1 MSKFRKD
8 FIGLNGFQWWFGVVE
23 NRIDPLLLGRCQVR
37 IFGIHSPNLIDIPS
51 EDLPWA
57 MPVQALNNQTFS
69 TPKEG
74 DYVFGFFIDGSYAQ
88 QPVMVGI
95 VPGIPQAQTD
105 PNAGFADLRNLEQI
119 SDSPKK
125 PLEVL
130 YAEDGTGA
138 TIEEVTDEEQLAQ
151 LRNPSIFQIG
161 FPTNS
166 PLARNEDTETT
177 VLQTKKSAVFSS
189 VPISEENVWKE
200 PDPAYDAEYPFNRVW
215 ETESGHVMEFD
226 DTPGSERVHI
236 AHRSGTFQEIYPSG
250 TKVEKI
256 VKNNYKIILS
266 DDHVYIKGRV
276 NLTVESNVN
285 MKVYGHVN
293 LEAHNDI
300 NANIAGSV
308 NYTVGGDFSVKAENI
323 NLEANTYINQLANT
337 GVFITGSGDDDDGG
351 VFIVGAGSVA
361 LQGGEVS
368 ILSEIG
374 TTMSAGVDISLS
386 AGGFIAAQSAG
397 AISLNAGAAFNVLAA
412 GTAAMSAATVGLNGG
427 VIALTAPGL
436 VNIAGASVALGAA
449 VIAPLQ
455 TFTTVTPTPIT
466 GVAIPTIPAGPA
478 IPAMPTGLGDALE
491 VTGFN
496 DPPVFFEKSPS
507 VRLPPDR
514 AEDINNQV
522 LQYIKNPNAFY
533 NEDADR
539 GDVKPNYQGSPDTS
553 GVGESLINPLN
564 PNVSDGSDLA
574 IWLEEQ
580 LSKTNSNGFWL
591 ETGMGGA
598 KSNPNIL
605 GIWNDIGFGN
615 KAPFNTDQTA
625 WCMGFVNYGLKQ
637 NGYRF
642 VQTAR
647 AFDIRDRLEDFGA
660 TRVLDI
666 SQAQPGDIALWKY
679 SHISFVYKNE
689 SGALSFVGGN
699 QKSRSGVGGTK
710 SNPSQGDVSI
720 SWANGYAGTGDG
732 SLIGI
737 FRPSK
742 V

>member
-8 FIGLNGFQWWFGVVE
+8 FIGLDGFQWWFGVVE
-23 NRIDPLLLGRCQVR
+23 SRNDPLQLGRCRVR
-37 IFGIHSPNLIDIPS
+37 IYGIHTPNLSDIPS

-57 MPVQALNNQTFS
+57 MPVQSLNNQTFS

-88 QPVMVGI
+88 QPVMMGI
-95 VPGIPQAQTD
+95 VPGIPLEASN
-105 PNAGFADLRNLEQI
+105 PNAGFADLRTPEDIAN
-119 SDSPKK
+119 SPKK
-125 PLEVL
+125 PLDIQL
-130 YAEDGTGA
+130 AEDGSGA
-138 TIEEVTDEEQLAQ
+138 TIEEITDEEQLAA
-151 LRNPSIFQIG
+151 LRNPSVFQIG

-166 PLARNEDTETT
+166 PLARNEQVETT
-177 VLQTKKSAVFSS
+177 VLQTRKASVVT
-189 VPISEENVWKE
+189 VPISEENAWKE
-200 PDPAYDAEYPFNRVW
+200 PDPAYDTEYPFNKVW

-236 AHRSGTFQEIYPSG
+236 AHRSGSFQEIYPSG

-256 VKNNYKIILS
+256 VKNNYQIIFS
-266 DDHVYIKGRV
+266 DSHVYIKGRV

-293 LEAHNDI
+293 LEAHNDV

-308 NYTVGGDFSVKAENI
+308 NYTVGGDFNIKAENI

-337 GVFITGSGDDDDGG
+337 GVFITGSGDGDDGG
-351 VFIVGAGSVA
+351 VFIVGEGAVA
-361 LQGGEVS
+361 MQGGEVS
-368 ILSEIG
+368 ILSSVG
-374 TTMSAGVDISLS
+374 TTMTAGVDISIT

-397 AISLNAGAAFNVLAA
+397 AISLNAGASFNVLAA

-455 TFTTVTPTPIT
+455 TFTTVVPTPII
-466 GVAIPTIPAGPA
+466 GVPLPAIPAGPA
-478 IPAMPTGLGDALE
+478 IPAVPTGLGDPLPLSA
-491 VTGFN
+491 FN

-507 VRLPPDR
+507 VRLPEDR
-514 AEDINNQV
+514 AADINQQV
-522 LQYIKNPNAFY
+522 LEYIKNPNAFY
-533 NEDADR
+533 NKEAAD
-539 GDVKPNYQGSPDTS
+539 GGVKENYQGTPDTS
-553 GVGESLINPLN
+553 GFGESLINPLN
-564 PNVSDGSDLA
+564 PNISNGSDLEN
-574 IWLEEQ
+574 WLEEQ
-580 LSKTNSNGFWL
+580 LSKTSANGFWI

-598 KSNPNIL
+598 DSNPNIL
-605 GIWNDIGFGN
+605 NIWKDIGFGN
-615 KAPFNTDQTA
+615 KSPWNTDQTA
-625 WCMGFVNYGLKQ
+625 WCMGFINYGLKQ

-647 AFDIRDRLEDFGA
+647 AFDIRDRLGDFGA
-660 TRVLDI
+660 TRILDPT
-666 SQAQPGDIALWKY
+666 QAQPGDIALWKY
-679 SHISFVYKNE
+679 SHVSFVYKNNN
-689 SGALSFVGGN
+689 GALSFVGGN
-699 QKSRSGVGGTK
+699 QKSRSGFGDNK
-710 SNPSQGDVSI
+710 NNPTQGDVSV
-720 SWANGYAGTGDG
+720 SWPNGYTFPGDG

-737 FRPSK
+737 FRPTK